1 MGGTPK
7 PPGYQA
13 TAPSAKN
20 NFAIAVNSNASKF
33 NIERHL
39 LTTYVKVP

>member
-1 MGGTPK
+1 MLAN
-7 PPGYQA
+7 Q
-13 TAPSAKN
+13 SAKN

-39 LTTYVKVP
+39 LTTYV

>member
-1 MGGTPK
+1 M
-7 PPGYQA
+7 
-13 TAPSAKN
+13 SAKN
-20 NFAIAVNSNASKF
+20 DFKIAVNRTASRF